1 MADHPNIEVRLETDF
16 FDVADEFKGK
26 VPIVYTGP
34 VDEYFGNSE
43 GRLSWR
49 TVDLEAEVK
58 DVDDFQGTAVM
69 NYNDQDVPFTR
80 IHEFKHFHPE
90 RTYLPGKTVIVHE
103 YSPLRRGGR
112 RALLPDQ
119 HRRGPREAAEVPRAG
134 QAGADGALRWP
145 PRHLQVPRHA
155 HGDRV
160 GAVDVREQAQAALLR
175 RRRR

>member
-49 TVDLEAEVK
+49 TVDLEESVE
-58 DVDDFQGTAVM
+58 DVDDFQGTGVV

-80 IHEFKHFHPE
+80 IIEFKHFHPE
-90 RTYLPGKTVIVHE
+90 RVKTHLPAR
-103 YSPLRRGGR
+103 P
-112 RALLPDQ
+112 
-119 HRRGPREAAEVPRAG
+119 
-134 QAGADGALRWP
+134 
-145 PRHLQVPRHA
+145 
-155 HGDRV
+155 
-160 GAVDVREQAQAALLR
+160 
-175 RRRR
+175 